1 MYKKTISKSLGLLI
15 TLLITIAIVIISY
28 ASYITYA
35 ANQRTIST
43 LSEISHQNQIIF
55 SLEIERDAKIIENA
69 ASYIEKLGYASFDD
83 ILTFLKHSQIANQQH
98 LLGIVTPDGKLTDIN
113 GVEIDLS
120 QFPNTKEAF
129 NSEETKFFCDSYNDF
144 TFLVCTTPI
153 RIDGE
158 NKFVIFST
166 YLTSR
171 YADSISTPTF
181 ENEGYSYV
189 IDSDGKRIVGSSHDG
204 SFGLTF
210 DNLFDEM
217 SQASSKNDS
226 AIQQM
231 QADLKEG
238 KSDGIIMLNG
248 IEKYIYY
255 TPLNIND
262 WYILTVV
269 PKTVVTK
276 YTTQILI
283 CCYLFI
289 VFCLILFFYLLYTA
303 IKAKTTGQKQLEE
316 MAYVDSLT
324 GGMSYTKFV
333 FEAEKILK
341 DNPDENYA
349 LINLDINNFQYINDF
364 FGDDEGDRALKFL
377 WSAIYKRLEPKE
389 LCSRIFDDHFVA
401 LITYDNTKSLDN
413 ACADFF
419 NSLKL
424 YSPADGVYNMTVSVG
439 IYLVDDRNMNINSM
453 LNRARTTQKHL
464 KGQSS
469 QSQYAIYSPKQ
480 RDDIMMQ
487 KTIENGFEDA
497 IKNKEFKV
505 YFQPKFNINANK
517 FNGAE
522 ALVRWQKPDGT
533 IISPGMFIPLFEKN
547 GDIVKLDKYVLE
559 ETCAK
564 IRKWLDL
571 GYDVSPI
578 SVNVSLL
585 QLLDEN
591 FVEDHIKTV
600 EKYGIPLNLIE
611 VEFTESIL
619 AENESLL
626 ISLTKQCKKHGI
638 KVLLDDFGSGYSSL
652 NMLNLLPCDIVKLD
666 KYVLEETCAKIRKWL
681 DLGYDVSPISV
692 NVSLL
697 QLLDENFVE
706 DHIKTVEK
714 YGIPL
719 NLIEVEFTESILAE
733 NESLLISLTKQCKKH
748 GIKVLLDDFGSGY
761 SSLNMLNLLPCD
773 IVKLDKRFV
782 DKLETDDKSKAI
794 VLSAISLAHT
804 LQMSVTAE
812 GIETKSQYDL
822 LKEMHCDTIQGFY
835 CAKPMPEKEY
845 ENLIK
850 G

>member
-1 MYKKTISKSLGLLI
+1 MHKKTISKKSRLPIALLF
-15 TLLITIAIVIISY
+15 TIAIVIISY
-28 ASYITYA
+28 AGYITYA

-43 LSEISHQNQIIF
+43 LSEISHQNQTIF
-55 SLEIERDAKIIENA
+55 NLELGRDAKIIENA

-83 ILTFLKHSQIANQQH
+83 ILTFLKHSRIDNQQH

-120 QFPNTKEAF
+120 QSPNIKEIL
-129 NSEETKFFCDSYNDF
+129 SSKETKFFCDSYND
-144 TFLVCTTPI
+144 FLVCTTPI

-181 ENEGYSYV
+181 ENEEYSYV
-189 IDSDGKRIVGSSHDG
+189 IDSDGKRIVGSYHNG

-210 DNLFDEM
+210 DNLFDEI

-231 QADLKEG
+231 QADLKDG

-289 VFCLILFFYLLYTA
+289 VFCLIVFFYLLHTA
-303 IKAKTTGQKQLEE
+303 IKAKATGQKQLEE

-333 FEAEKILK
+333 FEAEKTLK

-377 WSAIYKRLEPKE
+377 WSAIYKRLEEKE

-401 LITYDNTKSLDN
+401 LITYENTKSLDN

-424 YSPADGVYNMTVSVG
+424 YSPAGGIYNMTVSVG
-439 IYLVDDRNMNINSM
+439 IYLVDDRDMNINSM

-469 QSQYAIYSPKQ
+469 QSQYAIYSSKQ

-487 KTIENGFEDA
+487 KTIENRFDDA

-517 FNGAE
+517 FDGAE
-522 ALVRWQKPDGT
+522 ALVRWQKPNGT

-611 VEFTESIL
+611 I
-619 AENESLL
+619 
-626 ISLTKQCKKHGI
+626 
-638 KVLLDDFGSGYSSL
+638 
-652 NMLNLLPCDIVKLD
+652 
-666 KYVLEETCAKIRKWL
+666 
-681 DLGYDVSPISV
+681 
-692 NVSLL
+692 
-697 QLLDENFVE
+697 
-706 DHIKTVEK
+706 
-714 YGIPL
+714 
-719 NLIEVEFTESILAE
+719 EFTESILAE

-812 GIETKSQYDL
+812 GVETKNQYDL
-822 LKEMHCDTIQGFY
+822 LKEMHCDKIQGFY
-835 CAKPMPEKEY
+835 CAKPMPEDDY